1 MKLKKLFT
9 IAFGLAM
16 TMNIYADIPPYDD
29 STDPAGPKQ
38 DTGNRPHRAPRRPT
52 ITVDNFRN
60 GGAII
65 LPNKDLELVEI
76 EYYKNGCLVKFE
88 NYVSVEASS
97 ALIVSSENT
106 TADSFAVIVNGK
118 ILYAD
123 NF

>member
-16 TMNIYADIPPYDD
+16 TMNIYADNQPYDD
-29 STDPAGPKQ
+29 PTDPAGTKDMP
-38 DTGNRPHRAPRRPT
+38 RPHRAPRRPAV
-52 ITVDNFRN
+52 TVDNFRT
-60 GGAII
+60 GRAII

-118 ILYAD
+118 MLYAD

>member
-16 TMNIYADIPPYDD
+16 TMNIYADNPPFDD
-29 STDPAGPKQ
+29 PTEPNGP
-38 DTGNRPHRAPRRPT
+38 DGVPFPPHRAPRRPT
-52 ITVDNFRN
+52 ITVDNFRT
-60 GGAII
+60 GRAII

-118 ILYAD
+118 MLYAD

>member
-29 STDPAGPKQ
+29 STDPAGTDYVP
-38 DTGNRPHRAPRRPT
+38 RPHRAPRRPA

-88 NYVSVEASS
+88 NYAFVEASS

-106 TADSFAVIVNGK
+106 IADSFAVIVNGK

>member
-16 TMNIYADIPPYDD
+16 TMNIYADNQPYDD
-29 STDPAGPKQ
+29 PTDPAGTNYVP
-38 DTGNRPHRAPRRPT
+38 RPHRAPRRPT

>member
-29 STDPAGPKQ
+29 STDPAGPEQ
-38 DTGNRPHRAPRRPT
+38 GMGNHPHRAPRRPA